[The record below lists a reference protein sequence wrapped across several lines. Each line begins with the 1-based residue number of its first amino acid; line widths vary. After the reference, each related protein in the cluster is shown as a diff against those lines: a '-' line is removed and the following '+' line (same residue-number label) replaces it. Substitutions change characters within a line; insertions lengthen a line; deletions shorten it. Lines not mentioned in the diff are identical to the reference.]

1 MTYVSMFCHSLQKYI
16 SLPCPCFTVLQDV
29 LICKVVC
36 MKKKSSYGQYVSL
49 NGLAFDTYFKEYT
62 YVAAPNK
69 YRPVAYTL

>member
-1 MTYVSMFCHSLQKYI
+1 MLSKNTY
-16 SLPCPCFTVLQDV
+16 PCPALVFTVLQDV
-29 LICKVVC
+29 LIFKVVC

-69 YRPVAYTL
+69 YRPVAYTF